1 MRLMGKDRDQDQ
13 GLTLLELV
21 IAVLVLSIGTI
32 AALRAM
38 DHSRVAIGGAQD
50 RMLPAL
56 AATNRAEEIKLLGT
70 SGALPS
76 VVQLGGQDIRL
87 EAQPAPTAGGLSRVD
102 VTASAPRG
110 PQSRRVVFAPV
121 TP

>member
-1 MRLMGKDRDQDQ
+1 MKHKEQ

-38 DHSRVAIGGAQD
+38 DQSRVAIGGAQD
-50 RMLPAL
+50 RMLTAL
-56 AATNRAEEIKLLGT
+56 AATNRAEEIRLLGAGG
-70 SGALPS
+70 SLPQ
-76 VVQLGGQDIRL
+76 VVELGGQAIQLSTER
-87 EAQPAPTAGGLSRVD
+87 APTAGGLIRVD
-102 VTASAPRG
+102 VTAKSPRG
-110 PQSRRVVFAPV
+110 PQSRRVVFVPV